1 MKLNLVALA
10 SAICLTSAAPA
21 MADTPERARAPSTV
35 YGGSY
40 VCNDGEHGVIVG
52 IEISESKKGTE
63 HQVSGMLGFFPVLA
77 GAGGGSASAAGSFNV
92 TGTFNDDG
100 RLDLVFKDWMLEPQA
115 YGAANFTGTVS
126 QREDGLWQ
134 IRGKPL
140 VGPAQDFCSDM
151 VVTQF
156 AP

>member
-1 MKLNLVALA
+1 MTLKIAPFAIAIGIIAASPALA
-10 SAICLTSAAPA
+10 
-21 MADTPERARAPSTV
+21 DTTERARAPSTV

-40 VCNDGEHGVIVG
+40 ICKDGEHGVILG
-52 IEISESKKGTE
+52 IEISERKNSAE
-63 HQVSGMLGFFPVLA
+63 HEVSGMLGFFPVLA
-77 GAGGGSASAAGSFNV
+77 GGGSGTASVAGSFNV

-134 IRGKPL
+134 ITGKPL

-151 VVTQF
+151 LVTQF